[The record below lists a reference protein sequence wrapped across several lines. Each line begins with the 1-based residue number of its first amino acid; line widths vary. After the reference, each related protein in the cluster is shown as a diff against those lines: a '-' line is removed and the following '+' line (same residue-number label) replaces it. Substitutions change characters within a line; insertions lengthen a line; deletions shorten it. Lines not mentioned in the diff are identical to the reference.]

1 MYDEIK
7 KKAIMKWR
15 ETHKDEY
22 NEYFREIVYTK
33 HCQKIKQKRMEKY
46 YLEKEFKRF
55 RNILL

>member
-33 HCQKIKQKRMEKY
+33 H
-46 YLEKEFKRF
+46 
-55 RNILL
+55 